1 MKALLQRV
9 SQAQVSVDGAIVGS
23 INQGLLVFLCA
34 QPSDTN
40 AVADRLLRKILA
52 LRIFTD
58 AAGKMNRSVSDIKG
72 ELLLVSQFTLAANTS
87 AGNRPSFT
95 DAAPAALA
103 QTLYDYF
110 TSQARLSG
118 IGVQTGIFGADMKVS
133 LVNDGPVTIPLT
145 MV

>member
-9 SQAQVSVDGAIVGS
+9 SQAQVSVDGAIVGN

-34 QPSDTN
+34 QPSDTT
-40 AVADRLLRKILA
+40 AIADRLLRKILA

-58 AAGKMNRSVSDIKG
+58 AAGKMNRSVSDING

-118 IGVQTGIFGADMKVS
+118 LGVQTGTFGADMKVS
-133 LVNDGPVTIPLT
+133 LVNDGPVTIPIT
-145 MV
+145 ML